1 MKILLKEDFEP
12 EKGIL
17 WKAGSTVDAYP
28 PYAHKAISEGKAD
41 EVLPP
46 KTGLFKRKKTK

>member
-17 WKAGSTVDAYP
+17 WKAGLTVDAYP
-28 PYAHKAISEGKAD
+28 PYAHK
-41 EVLPP
+41 
-46 KTGLFKRKKTK
+46 TGLFKRKKNK